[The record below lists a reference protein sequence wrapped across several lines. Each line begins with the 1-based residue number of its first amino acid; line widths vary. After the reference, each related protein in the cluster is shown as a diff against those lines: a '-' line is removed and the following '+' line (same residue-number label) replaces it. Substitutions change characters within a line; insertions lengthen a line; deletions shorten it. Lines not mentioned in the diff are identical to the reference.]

1 MRIHLAVQGCGLS
14 PWLGTEIPQ
23 LESPALWSPG
33 QSGARPGESSVGAGG
48 TWPGLASPGDGRT
61 VQGGPGVQC
70 VSACVRAWPLVPRRP
85 SGTQCDGGF
94 ATSNLRLSRSPQKQG
109 SFMPCL
115 RVAPGRSAPM
125 GWTSVTAGEAGRRA
139 GGLEEELGVSLPA
152 AGSRDGSTAA
162 ASTDLGQG
170 PRSLESP
177 VSASDAWRVGRETT
191 CGNMSASCSSVYC
204 SALSEGLINDSSCS

>member
-1 MRIHLAVQGCGLS
+1 MTREIWLHSKKRQIQDPNPGSRVSFNNDTMEQQKYQFFMKNTIVVFIQPDGCSYGASVESYCLS
-14 PWLGTEIPQ
+14 ERRMKASFDCHVVNSTRTGREFH
-23 LESPALWSPG
+23 
-33 QSGARPGESSVGAGG
+33 RAGK
-48 TWPGLASPGDGRT
+48 LHE
-61 VQGGPGVQC
+61 
-70 VSACVRAWPLVPRRP
+70 
-85 SGTQCDGGF
+85 
-94 ATSNLRLSRSPQKQG
+94 
-109 SFMPCL
+109 PCL

-177 VSASDAWRVGRETT
+177 VSASDVWRVGREIT
-191 CGNMSASCSSVYC
+191 CRNMSASCSSVCC
-204 SALSEGLINDSSCS
+204 SALGEGLIDDSSRSYS